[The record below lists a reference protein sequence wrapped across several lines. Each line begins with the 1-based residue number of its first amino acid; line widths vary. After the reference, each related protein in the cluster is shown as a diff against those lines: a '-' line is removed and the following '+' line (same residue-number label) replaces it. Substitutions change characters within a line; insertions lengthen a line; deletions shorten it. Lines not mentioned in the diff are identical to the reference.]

1 MKTDKEYPATHSMST
16 AWYCADEEGNV
27 AIIDIEDDGPVPV
40 GEYRQ
45 NCFEEVFWEDF
56 SRNDEG
62 YRKLNLKPEQISP
75 MLEISDVE
83 DVWEVDK
90 DIEGYTNVS
99 WMDVII
105 KIDMAKIDILKQAVA
120 LDRDSYR
127 PLVCISEEQGLFYV
141 DFFFNKQG
149 VSLLTQNNVVLQIY
163 KAPRYLNP
171 DDVEDGEKATKE
183 NNKFPLYIYH
193 QGYTPDYEPAMKLTS
208 PTNPMTVDQLPED
221 VRKSIK
227 HLPINFKET
236 ERIQLAEL
244 MPVYGIWSMQYVY
257 DNKVWWQLA
266 SSDKSLIY
274 YNESSNRIISKS
286 EMDKFLEEG
295 KAEEWDYDKH
305 HQIIEENDD

>member
-1 MKTDKEYPATHSMST
+1 MQTDKEYPATHSMST

-27 AIIDIEDDGPVPV
+27 AIIDIEDNGPVPA
-40 GEYRQ
+40 GEYKQ

-62 YRKLNLKPEQISP
+62 YRKLDLKPEQISR

-83 DVWEVDK
+83 DVWEVD

-149 VSLLTQNNVVLQIY
+149 VSLLTQNNVILHRY

-171 DDVEDGEKATKE
+171 DDVEDREKATKE

-208 PTNPMTVDQLPED
+208 PANPMTVDQLPED

-227 HLPINFKET
+227 HLPFNFKKT

-244 MPVYGIWSMQYVY
+244 MPVYGIWSMRYVY
-257 DNKVWWQLA
+257 NNKIWWQLA
-266 SSDKSLIY
+266 SSDNSLIY

-286 EMDKFLEEG
+286 EMDKFLKEG

-305 HQIIEENDD
+305 HQIKEENND

>member
-1 MKTDKEYPATHSMST
+1 MKTDKEYPAT
-16 AWYCADEEGNV
+16 ADEEGNV

-120 LDRDSYR
+120 LDRDSFR